1 MPQVIVEI
9 GGRNYPLSCRDGDE
23 AHLAGLAA
31 DIAAKADG
39 LTRSLGPMSESRLLL
54 MAALMV
60 ADELH
65 DSRRNGDATRAKPKP
80 APDSA
85 AQPTEQAAAQPDPAT
100 AHLAALVTRAER
112 LADTLGA

>member
-1 MPQVIVEI
+1 MPQVVVEI

-23 AHLAGLAA
+23 GHLTGLAA
-31 DIAAKADG
+31 TIADKAAG

-65 DSRRNGDATRAKPKP
+65 DARRSHDPAGPHSVAQAVVP
-80 APDSA
+80 APPAPVHADPGA
-85 AQPTEQAAAQPDPAT
+85 ARLE
-100 AHLAALVTRAER
+100 ALVDRAER
-112 LADTLGA
+112 LAASFGA